1 MEQGEKSG
9 IHEYEGIAEQL
20 LGIPFS
26 LINLYSFSGLEFGGS
41 VV

>member
-1 MEQGEKSG
+1 MEQGERSR

-20 LGIPFS
+20 VGILFS
-26 LINLYSFSGLEFGGS
+26 LTNLYSFSGPEFGGS